1 MMKTY
6 ATGWDFGHKEIDCV
20 MSVKG
25 KTVRLTMPTA
35 FKRVE
40 SSAFGASLMGE
51 GMEIAEEKG
60 KGKVKT
66 KGKMVNSASYVSQQ
80 ETDPMMPS
88 APIEPEKVIIR
99 LHGEP
104 PSTAYAVGHYALE
117 QTNAP
122 WNGKGDYLR
131 YASSY
136 ALKGL
141 LASSALMQAEREYGL
156 LVVAGVP
163 AEFFTE
169 HKDLPG
175 AIKKKLDGI
184 HVFTLDGET
193 WYTAHITVVAVVM
206 EGAGALLAYRDREL
220 TLHSE
225 AGVIDIGGGT
235 TDLYAQ
241 RGVKPLDDLCK
252 GKDIAVDN
260 ATTLMKTSFLQKYK
274 RSLTDREARDSM
286 RAFGSGKKQNFPP
299 LFANGTA
306 VPIDV
311 LQDMVEQAVDVIAED
326 IVSFVSATWG
336 SAISRFSP
344 VLLVGGGT
352 FYFYAAVKNRIDHIT
367 LSDDPVF
374 ANALGY
380 ATLAA
385 RKLAKLTQEAVV
397 AAEKATVAV
406 GE

>member
-40 SSAFGASLMGE
+40 SSAFGASLFGE
-51 GMEIAEEKG
+51 GIEIAEEKG
-60 KGKVKT
+60 KGKS
-66 KGKMVNSASYVSQQ
+66 KGKSKVVDATAVVPL
-80 ETDPMMPS
+80 TDPLL
-88 APIEPEKVIIR
+88 PIEPEKVVLR
-99 LHGEP
+99 LHGETTV
-104 PSTAYAVGHYALE
+104 TAIGHHALE
-117 QTNAP
+117 QTTTP

-141 LASSALMQAEREYGL
+141 LASSALMPAEREYGL

-163 AEFFTE
+163 AEFFTTN
-169 HKDLPG
+169 KDLPG
-175 AIKKKLDGI
+175 AIKKRLDGL

-206 EGAGALLAYRDREL
+206 EGAGALLDYRDREL

-252 GKDIAVDN
+252 GKDVAVES
-260 ATTLMKTSFLQKYK
+260 ATGLMKTAFLQKYK
-274 RSLTDREARDSM
+274 RSLTDREARDVM
-286 RAFGSGKKQNFPP
+286 RAFGSGKKHAFP
-299 LFANGTA
+299 LLSVNGNA
-306 VPIDV
+306 VPV
-311 LQDMVEQAVDVIAED
+311 EALQNMVEQAVEVIAED
-326 IVSFVSATWG
+326 IVSFVAATWG
-336 SAISRFSP
+336 NAISRFSL

-352 FYFYAAVKNRIDHIT
+352 YFFYAAIKNRIEHV
-367 LSDDPVF
+367 LVHDDPVF

-385 RKLAKLTQEAVV
+385 RKLAKLSQEAVV
-397 AAEKATVAV
+397 VAEKEKIAELA
-406 GE
+406 E

>member
-40 SSAFGASLMGE
+40 SSAFGASLFGE
-51 GMEIAEEKG
+51 GIEIAEEKG
-60 KGKVKT
+60 KGKS
-66 KGKMVNSASYVSQQ
+66 KGKSKVVDATAVVPL
-80 ETDPMMPS
+80 TDPLL
-88 APIEPEKVIIR
+88 PIEPEKVVLR
-99 LHGEP
+99 LHGETTV
-104 PSTAYAVGHYALE
+104 TAIGHHALE
-117 QTNAP
+117 QTTTP

-163 AEFFTE
+163 AEFFTTN
-169 HKDLPG
+169 KDLPG
-175 AIKKKLDGI
+175 AIKKRLDGL

-206 EGAGALLAYRDREL
+206 EGAGALLDYRDREL

-252 GKDIAVDN
+252 GKDVAVES
-260 ATTLMKTSFLQKYK
+260 ATGLMKTAFLQKYK
-274 RSLTDREARDSM
+274 RSLTDREARDVM
-286 RAFGSGKKQNFPP
+286 RAFGSGKKHAFP
-299 LFANGTA
+299 LLSVNGNA
-306 VPIDV
+306 VPV
-311 LQDMVEQAVDVIAED
+311 EALQNMVEQAVEVIAED
-326 IVSFVSATWG
+326 IVSFVAATWG
-336 SAISRFSP
+336 NAISRFSL

-352 FYFYAAVKNRIDHIT
+352 YFFYAAIKNRIEHV
-367 LSDDPVF
+367 LVHDDPVF

-385 RKLAKLTQEAVV
+385 RKLAKLSQEAVV
-397 AAEKATVAV
+397 VAEKEKIAELA
-406 GE
+406 E

>member
-40 SSAFGASLMGE
+40 SSAFGASLFGE
-51 GMEIAEEKG
+51 GIEIAEEKG
-60 KGKVKT
+60 KGKS
-66 KGKMVNSASYVSQQ
+66 KGKSKVVDATAVVPL
-80 ETDPMMPS
+80 TDPLL
-88 APIEPEKVIIR
+88 PIEPEKVVLR
-99 LHGEP
+99 LHGETTV
-104 PSTAYAVGHYALE
+104 TAIGHHALE
-117 QTNAP
+117 QTTTP

-163 AEFFTE
+163 AEFFTTN
-169 HKDLPG
+169 KDLPG
-175 AIKKKLDGI
+175 AIKKRLDGL

-206 EGAGALLAYRDREL
+206 EGAGALLDYRDREL

-252 GKDIAVDN
+252 GKDVAVES
-260 ATTLMKTSFLQKYK
+260 ATGLMKTAFLQKYK
-274 RSLTDREARDSM
+274 RSLTDREARDVM
-286 RAFGSGKKQNFPP
+286 RAFGSGKKHAFP
-299 LFANGTA
+299 LLSVNGNA
-306 VPIDV
+306 VPV
-311 LQDMVEQAVDVIAED
+311 EALQNMVEQAVEVIAED
-326 IVSFVSATWG
+326 IVSFVAATWG
-336 SAISRFSP
+336 NAISRFSP

-352 FYFYAAVKNRIDHIT
+352 YFFYAAIKNRIEHV
-367 LSDDPVF
+367 LVHDDPVF

-385 RKLAKLTQEAVV
+385 RKLAKLSQEAVV
-397 AAEKATVAV
+397 VAEKEKIAELA
-406 GE
+406 E

>member
-40 SSAFGASLMGE
+40 SSAFGSSLFGE
-51 GMEIAEEKG
+51 GIEIAEEKG
-60 KGKVKT
+60 KGKS
-66 KGKMVNSASYVSQQ
+66 KGKSKVVDATAVVPL
-80 ETDPMMPS
+80 TDPLL
-88 APIEPEKVIIR
+88 PIEPEKVVLR
-99 LHGEP
+99 LHGETTV
-104 PSTAYAVGHYALE
+104 TAIGHHALE
-117 QTNAP
+117 QTTAP

-163 AEFFTE
+163 AEFFTTN
-169 HKDLPG
+169 KDLPG
-175 AIKKKLDGI
+175 AIKKRLDGL

-206 EGAGALLAYRDREL
+206 EGAGALLDYRDREL

-252 GKDIAVDN
+252 GKDVAVES
-260 ATTLMKTSFLQKYK
+260 ATGLMKTAFLQKYK
-274 RSLTDREARDSM
+274 RSLTDREARDVM
-286 RAFGSGKKQNFPP
+286 RAFGSGKKHAFP
-299 LFANGTA
+299 LLSVNGNA
-306 VPIDV
+306 VPV
-311 LQDMVEQAVDVIAED
+311 EALQNMVEQAVEVIAED
-326 IVSFVSATWG
+326 IVSFVAATWG
-336 SAISRFSP
+336 NAISRFSL

-352 FYFYAAVKNRIDHIT
+352 YFFYAAIKNRIEHV
-367 LSDDPVF
+367 LVHDDPVF

-385 RKLAKLTQEAVV
+385 RKLAKLSQEAVV
-397 AAEKATVAV
+397 VAEKEKIAELA
-406 GE
+406 E